1 MTNNVFQYMLLCFF
15 PETLILL
22 MKILNSFQFVEFTIY
37 YQYVLY
43 FMFLKLSFINVM
55 VSCKDYD
62 SENVKTTYTAQYVV
76 QEKVFII
83 KWGTFFKLFLWWS
96 ILWLCSESLNLTG
109 EKLKNS
115 LCTVYS
121 SISTSLFL
129 VLWNYVLVFI
139 MFSKLSFVN

>member
-15 PETLILL
+15 PETLILP

-62 SENVKTTYTAQYVV
+62 SENVKTTSRLPQQILA
-76 QEKVFII
+76 VFSM
-83 KWGTFFKLFLWWS
+83 LH
-96 ILWLCSESLNLTG
+96 
-109 EKLKNS
+109 NS
-115 LCTVYS
+115 SQKATR
-121 SISTSLFL
+121 I
-129 VLWNYVLVFI
+129 
-139 MFSKLSFVN
+139 

>member
-1 MTNNVFQYMLLCFF
+1 MLLCFF

-76 QEKVFII
+76 QEKVLII
-83 KWGTFFKLFLWWS
+83 K
-96 ILWLCSESLNLTG
+96 
-109 EKLKNS
+109 
-115 LCTVYS
+115 
-121 SISTSLFL
+121 
-129 VLWNYVLVFI
+129 
-139 MFSKLSFVN
+139 

>member
-1 MTNNVFQYMLLCFF
+1 MLLCFF

-62 SENVKTTYTAQYVV
+62 SENVKTTYTKQ
-76 QEKVFII
+76 QPR
-83 KWGTFFKLFLWWS
+83 
-96 ILWLCSESLNLTG
+96 NR
-109 EKLKNS
+109 
-115 LCTVYS
+115 
-121 SISTSLFL
+121 
-129 VLWNYVLVFI
+129 
-139 MFSKLSFVN
+139 